1 MEKVNK
7 MDKIENEFSQLC
19 VWPGTVLGDSPSS
32 ELEEFFLNEMGVRIK
47 FKCEV
52 ETLPDIEN
60 GKAVPDTGGRNDLF
74 FYVHDEDVMKFAIPR
89 LQMGIRWW
97 EDVISYNAEHNE
109 HLYTDE
115 FIEANP
121 PTW

>member
-1 MEKVNK
+1 
-7 MDKIENEFSQLC
+7 
-19 VWPGTVLGDSPSS
+19 
-32 ELEEFFLNEMGVRIK
+32 MGVRIK

-74 FYVHDEDVMKFAIPR
+74 FYVHEDDIPKFALPR

-97 EDVISYNAEHNE
+97 EDVISYNRINNE

>member
-1 MEKVNK
+1 MKEDFN
-7 MDKIENEFSQLC
+7 QLC

-32 ELEEFFLNEMGVRIK
+32 ELEEFFQSEMGVRIK

-52 ETLPDIEN
+52 KTLPDVEN
-60 GKAVPDTGGRNDLF
+60 GKVVPDTGDRNDLF
-74 FYVHDEDVMKFAIPR
+74 FYIHDDDITKFAIPR

-97 EDVISYNAEHNE
+97 EDVISYNKENNE

-121 PTW
+121 PKW